1 MMAWPGP
8 ERDASSAAAGL
19 RGNAGPCG
27 RPSTRPDGTA
37 LLACLRRSVDTIE
50 GATTSRPSRLIP
62 LGVAPVDA
70 ALGGGLWQG
79 ALHEIA
85 AATEAETAVAT
96 GFALAIA
103 ARCRGPVLWVAED
116 MALAESGVPYG
127 PGLDAFG
134 LAPERLVTVVA
145 AKSRE
150 VLWAAEEALGCRGVG
165 AVLGE
170 VRSPRL
176 DLTATRRLSMA
187 AGRGGGLALLLRH
200 VRGEEPSA
208 AATRWVVGAAPSV
221 VAGPSGP
228 GPPRLALAL
237 ARSRRGHPGSWVV
250 EWNGVEQ
257 RFDLTPAHRVPVA
270 QAALDRPRAAY
281 A

>member
-8 ERDASSAAAGL
+8 ERDPSSAAAVPHGSPL
-19 RGNAGPCG
+19 L
-27 RPSTRPDGTA
+27 RPDGPV
-37 LLACLRRSVDTIE
+37 LLARLRRSVSAIE
-50 GATTSRPSRLIP
+50 GATANGPSLMTP
-62 LGVAPVDA
+62 LGAAPVDA
-70 ALGGGLWQG
+70 ALGGELSRR

-85 AATEAETAVAT
+85 AASEAETAAAT
-96 GFALAIA
+96 GFALALA
-103 ARCRGPVLWVAED
+103 ARSPGPVLWVAED

-127 PGLDAFG
+127 PGLDDFG
-134 LAPERLVTVVA
+134 LAPERLVTVAA

-165 AVLGE
+165 AVIGE

-176 DLTATRRLSMA
+176 DLTATRRLSLA
-187 AGRGGGLALLLRH
+187 AARGGGLALLLRH
-200 VRGEEPSA
+200 VQGPEPSA
-208 AATRWVVGAAPSV
+208 AATRWIVAAAPSDA
-221 VAGPSGP
+221 AGPSGP
-228 GPPRLALAL
+228 GPPRFVLAL

-257 RFDLTPAHRVPVA
+257 RFDLAPAHRVPVA
-270 QAALDRPRAAY
+270 QAALDRPRAAR